1 MGSFKIQFKRSAE
14 KEIRRIERKLI
25 PRILTRIEAL
35 ADNPFPRQSLKL
47 SEAEATYRLRTGN
60 YRVIYGVD
68 TVTKTIIVHYIRHRK
83 EAYHKL

>member
-68 TVTKTIIVHYIRHRK
+68 TVTKTIIVHYIRHHK
-83 EAYHKL
+83 EAYRKL

>member
-83 EAYHKL
+83 EAYRKL

>member
-14 KEIRRIERKLI
+14 KEIRGLERKLI
-25 PRILTRIEAL
+25 PKILTRIEAL

-47 SEAEATYRLRTGN
+47 SEAEATYRLRIGD
-60 YRVIYGVD
+60 YRVIYSVD

-83 EAYHKL
+83 EAYRKL

>member
-14 KEIRRIERKLI
+14 KEIRQIEPKLI
-25 PRILTRIEAL
+25 PKILTRIGAL

-47 SEAEATYRLRTGN
+47 SEAEATYRLPIGD
-60 YRVIYGVD
+60 YRVIYSVD

-83 EAYHKL
+83 EAYRKL

>member
-14 KEIRRIERKLI
+14 KEIRRIERQLI

-83 EAYHKL
+83 EAYRKL